1 MHNLSV
7 FSTSTTGLTAV
18 NGHRRFF
25 YICLSATSGYGLTKI
40 HHAEEL
46 SSRPGTQTG
55 KTTKTNHAHG
65 KEISHSPS
73 QSVETPSQS
82 VKTRTASAHPS
93 CKNGERKRQKV

>member
-7 FSTSTTGLTAV
+7 FSTSTTDLTAV

-55 KTTKTNHAHG
+55 KMPEANHAYG
-65 KEISHSPS
+65 KETLHSPG
-73 QSVETPSQS
+73 QSVETRSQS
-82 VKTRTASAHPS
+82 VKTRTASAHPQ
-93 CKNGERKRQKV
+93 CRNKEYKGT